1 MGFQG
6 PMGPMGPPGAGM
18 TLVDGNDVALG
29 KVVSMDRTTVTFVTS
44 TGYLMSTRWDGFSLP
59 AQMYYTEACATGG
72 NPQGGQAYLND
83 GNIGG
88 LPTLGTGAVFSGS
101 FNSWVVPAN
110 VSQGYATSV
119 PLTALAA
126 DNPTCGTTT
135 PNKKGWLLERV
146 SLADLGLPASATPNQ
161 LVLPLTAS

>member
-1 MGFQG
+1 
-6 PMGPMGPPGAGM
+6 M

-88 LPTLGTGAVFSGS
+88 LPTLGTGAV
-101 FNSWVVPAN
+101 
-110 VSQGYATSV
+110 SQGYATSV

-146 SLADLGLPASATPNQ
+146 SLADLGLPSSTTPNQ
-161 LVLPLTAS
+161 FALPLTAS